1 MEDEL
6 RKADFIILICTPS
19 YNERYAQEGD
29 PKIGLGSRWEASLV
43 RDMLY
48 NTPPDQLSRF
58 MPVLP
63 RNSTVDDIPLPLR
76 SRVTH
81 HQLSDFD
88 GIVRHLNGVPPIA
101 PVPMPPDPGDARAR
115 RRRSAGDDDTSPR
128 FAASI
133 REHHLRINRRVEEL
147 THEQYE
153 VIEQLHGRRRVL
165 ISGPPGSGKTLVGA
179 EKALRLARA
188 GVHTL
193 FLCHNPL
200 LADWVTQLTS
210 ESRVVVRAFETLIR
224 ELAPGGDSF
233 DATWSEYSSPTSEQ
247 LQAALE
253 SLESLESPPYQAV
266 IVDEGQDFEDD
277 WWQVVEACLPA
288 EGGILYVFFD
298 ERQSLLPY
306 RLNIPPAGWPLSLSK
321 NCRNAGRIYDVMR
334 SLSPTSPLPDE
345 VLRDLGHVK
354 LFQSAKLRTAVTA
367 AIRWC
372 VELGALDDF
381 AAIVGGGVDFNG
393 SILSKGPFVY
403 GDPIAWQDL
412 VRAELRK
419 LAKGW
424 SSQLRA
430 KDLDPSIVW
439 TVPELST
446 GSTPSKK
453 DCEVVAE
460 AANAIASALPAKAQ
474 AFKRPAAIRWRPI
487 PVASTGAIN
496 WRLRSPSQKTYQSEA
511 LNALRCDAWAS
522 TLPVPESV
530 SFAPHY
536 ECEPPKLPV
545 YSLGEIKGLERKA
558 ALLVMQGD
566 APKFMHQLFVG
577 VSRPRAIL
585 AIVGDARTFAAL
597 PPSLLSMAQVV

>member
-6 RKADFIILICTPS
+6 RHADFIILICTPT

-29 PKIGLGSRWEASLV
+29 PMTGVASRWETSLV
-43 RDMLY
+43 RDILY
-48 NTPPDQLSRF
+48 NTSPDQLNRF
-58 MPVLP
+58 IPILP
-63 RNSTVDDIPLPLR
+63 RTSTVDDIPLPLR
-76 SRVTH
+76 SRVTRYH
-81 HQLSDFD
+81 LSDFE
-88 GIVRHLNGVPPIA
+88 GIRRHLSGIPPIA
-101 PVPMPPDPGDARAR
+101 PAPIPPDPGDTRAHQ
-115 RRRSAGDDDTSPR
+115 RRSVNKPDTGPH
-128 FAASI
+128 FTASI
-133 REHHLRINRRVEEL
+133 RAHYLRINRRVEKL
-147 THEQYE
+147 THEQYK

-165 ISGPPGSGKTLVGA
+165 ISGVPGSGKTLVGV

-200 LADWVTQLTS
+200 LADWVAQLTS
-210 ESRVVVRAFETLIR
+210 DSRVVVRAFEDLIR
-224 ELAPGGDSF
+224 ELAPGGDAF

-247 LQAALE
+247 LQAAME
-253 SLESLESPPYQAV
+253 SLASPLYQAI

-277 WWQVVEACLPA
+277 WWQIVEACLPA

-334 SLSPTSPLPDE
+334 SLSTTSPLPDE

-354 LFQSAKLRTAVTA
+354 LFQSAKLRTAVIA

-372 VELGALDDF
+372 VELEALDDF

-393 SILSKGPFVY
+393 SILSKGPFAY

-419 LAKGW
+419 LAKAW
-424 SSQLRA
+424 SPQLRA
-430 KDLDPSIVW
+430 KDLDPTILW

-446 GSTPSKK
+446 SSKPGKK
-453 DCEVVAE
+453 DHQVVAE
-460 AANAIASALPAKAQ
+460 AANAMASALPPKTR
-474 AFKRPAAIRWRPI
+474 AFKRPLAIRWRPI

-496 WRLRSPSQKTYQSEA
+496 WRLRSPSRKTYNLEA
-511 LNALRCDAWAS
+511 LNALRCEVWAT

-530 SFAPHY
+530 SFAPHD

-545 YSLGEIKGLERKA
+545 YSLGQIKGLERTA

-577 VSRPRAIL
+577 VSRPRAVL
-585 AIVGDARTFAAL
+585 ALVGDARTFAIL
-597 PPSLLSMAQVV
+597 PPRLLSSAYTA